1 VHELVRGDVP
11 PLDPLSPV
19 FVLLV
24 QNAQCLGIKVNL
36 V

>member
-1 VHELVRGDVP
+1 VHELVHGDAP

-24 QNAQCLGIKVNL
+24 QSAQYLGINVN
-36 V
+36 